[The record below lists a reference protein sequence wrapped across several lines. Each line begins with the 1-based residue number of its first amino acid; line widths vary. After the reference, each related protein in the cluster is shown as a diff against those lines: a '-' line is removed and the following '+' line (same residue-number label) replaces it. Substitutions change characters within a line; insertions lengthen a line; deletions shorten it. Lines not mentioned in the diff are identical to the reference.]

1 MLSADK
7 RNPALATKTPAFTA
21 FALPR
26 FGLGMRMLCETRY
39 PAALLKR
46 RRPWLANMRTI
57 GSEEIM
63 QMNAPCNVGGRR
75 QRRHDGTLK
84 RAAIG
89 VLIACVAWVGTSARA
104 ANTRTWNGGGA
115 GNNWGTSANWGSTGT
130 PITDDAL
137 VFQGS
142 TGLSPYNNIVN
153 GTLSRVGNLAISA
166 TGFSISGNPLEL
178 GANWTLGT
186 KNTSVIATWA
196 INSTLYQ
203 NISITAANSG
213 STLTFSGTL
222 DNKANTLTLPGAGNV
237 TFSGAISG
245 SGGLTMTSSGTTM
258 LSTANSYSGL
268 TTITAGT
275 LKLGAANAIPRLTG
289 FTENYM
295 DCIGGVLDLNGYALS
310 CNTLSGYATV
320 TSSSGSPVL
329 TVGSSEAAYGGS
341 GFSGS
346 ITGPVALT
354 KDGTSLFYLAGGSG
368 GTYSGDTTISAGT
381 LQMRA
386 TEWLPFGLG
395 VGNLSIS
402 TGATLDLRGSD
413 TQVNGLSGAGKVS
426 NNSDATDA
434 LFTVGN
440 NDASSTFSG
449 AIDDSGGTYE
459 VALTKTGAGVLT
471 LSGANNYRGDT
482 TVSAGTLVVN
492 GSLGSG
498 SGAAVSAGGTLSGSG
513 TVGASITV
521 ADDARAVLYPHSSST
536 LTVGGNIAVAANS
549 TTKFD
554 LSTSTASGND
564 KVVME
569 NTILTITGSP
579 QVTINPIGT
588 SLSTADYVLFAVG
601 ASGTIWGSFNTVP
614 NWTTPPPFSAGY
626 TVTTVGN
633 TVVLHYTTIPLT
645 VTAASNSK
653 TYDGN
658 MSAAAAPT
666 ITSGTLDAGDTG
678 VFSESYNTPNV
689 GSGMALTPTGTIK
702 DAGNNDVT
710 SRYNITWTAA
720 NVGTI
725 TAAII
730 PITLSGS
737 RIYNGSATALAS
749 ILTIVNNLDGG
760 NLTLSGTANLA
771 SKQVGAQAV
780 SAGTLALGGTAAGK
794 YTLVGLSG
802 SVTITVKDASL
813 TGLGVSD
820 KFYDGTTAAT
830 LTGTA
835 AITSGDIVS
844 GDVVSLVS
852 GVTPTGAFV
861 DRELGNA
868 KSVPYASG
876 FTLSGADASNYY
888 LVLQSL
894 TASIVNHKEDSGTTT
909 NTSANS
915 LSFGLSLNNGKMLAD
930 NDPTGGSINGAG
942 TISVNANAIL
952 GGTGKVGGVAVNSG
966 GTVAPGDSVGVLNSG
981 SETWGTSVTTSIV
994 LPSFGTINPVG
1005 GTLTDRFNVVDGL
1018 HGLMFAD
1025 QEENW
1030 GPTLFYSTRWAESGL
1045 DPFETI
1051 STIAPSVGVVSDRF
1065 ALSATNYDAL
1075 TLAAPDVGYGVV
1087 NFYYVRHDDSGVST
1101 FGVIKPAGASTS
1113 ADLWVIPGT
1122 GYKALAFAAA
1132 DLGYGAKL
1140 FYFLRQ
1146 DANGLSTFGTINPTP
1161 GGIVTDLYTVGTNFD
1176 SLVFMPGAV
1185 SSWGAGNFAF
1195 LRHDAIGSTLGTLDP
1210 VTHAV
1215 TDRVSL
1221 GANFVNALTFAATD
1235 VGYGPNLLY
1244 YLRPATPWNINGGYA
1259 FQMRSATGTAGTDWD
1274 LLSITGNLNIAAT
1287 ISSAFTVKVYTL
1299 NGAVPGQAANFNTNL
1314 AYQWPIATV
1323 SGSITSFDPTKF
1335 IVDASQFQN
1344 AAGSG
1349 KFSVKL
1355 SSDQKSVNLVF
1366 TPSCAVNL
1374 TASTYVLGTDGKVHM
1389 YFSNP
1394 FGLNTDG
1401 GLEAMILNNCTITA
1415 ATAYG
1420 PGFDSGL
1427 TIGGLPLTVVGQ
1439 STSISAG
1446 ATRLEVV
1453 ATKINGSQ
1461 SATVNVEVRD
1471 ACGGQGNFDPV
1482 FIELKVQQG
1491 GVVRQ
1496 SFSDLPAAEHYVGI
1510 VNGTP
1515 GLAWVSILVNGQV
1528 FALNPL
1534 ADGQSVL
1541 LDLGAAMGEGDTNLV
1556 VLAGQGVAGA
1566 SASITIGDLSVVTG
1580 AFTPA
1585 TVVTGTEAQHW
1596 TSLAMAAANPVLQI
1610 TQNGANLVL
1619 SWSDMWDGF
1628 SVQTRASM
1636 APEDS
1641 WVPVVV
1647 APVLANGQF
1656 TAAVPVSSGMCF
1668 RLSNP

>member
-1 MLSADK
+1 
-7 RNPALATKTPAFTA
+7 
-21 FALPR
+21 
-26 FGLGMRMLCETRY
+26 
-39 PAALLKR
+39 
-46 RRPWLANMRTI
+46 
-57 GSEEIM
+57 
-63 QMNAPCNVGGRR
+63 
-75 QRRHDGTLK
+75 
-84 RAAIG
+84 
-89 VLIACVAWVGTSARA
+89 
-104 ANTRTWNGGGA
+104 
-115 GNNWGTSANWGSTGT
+115 
-130 PITDDAL
+130 
-137 VFQGS
+137 
-142 TGLSPYNNIVN
+142 
-153 GTLSRVGNLAISA
+153 
-166 TGFSISGNPLEL
+166 
-178 GANWTLGT
+178 
-186 KNTSVIATWA
+186 
-196 INSTLYQ
+196 
-203 NISITAANSG
+203 
-213 STLTFSGTL
+213 
-222 DNKANTLTLPGAGNV
+222 
-237 TFSGAISG
+237 
-245 SGGLTMTSSGTTM
+245 
-258 LSTANSYSGL
+258 
-268 TTITAGT
+268 
-275 LKLGAANAIPRLTG
+275 
-289 FTENYM
+289 
-295 DCIGGVLDLNGYALS
+295 
-310 CNTLSGYATV
+310 
-320 TSSSGSPVL
+320 
-329 TVGSSEAAYGGS
+329 
-341 GFSGS
+341 
-346 ITGPVALT
+346 
-354 KDGTSLFYLAGGSG
+354 
-368 GTYSGDTTISAGT
+368 
-381 LQMRA
+381 
-386 TEWLPFGLG
+386 
-395 VGNLSIS
+395 
-402 TGATLDLRGSD
+402 
-413 TQVNGLSGAGKVS
+413 
-426 NNSDATDA
+426 
-434 LFTVGN
+434 
-440 NDASSTFSG
+440 
-449 AIDDSGGTYE
+449 
-459 VALTKTGAGVLT
+459 
-471 LSGANNYRGDT
+471 
-482 TVSAGTLVVN
+482 
-492 GSLGSG
+492 
-498 SGAAVSAGGTLSGSG
+498 
-513 TVGASITV
+513 
-521 ADDARAVLYPHSSST
+521 
-536 LTVGGNIAVAANS
+536 
-549 TTKFD
+549 
-554 LSTSTASGND
+554 
-564 KVVME
+564 
-569 NTILTITGSP
+569 
-579 QVTINPIGT
+579 
-588 SLSTADYVLFAVG
+588 
-601 ASGTIWGSFNTVP
+601 
-614 NWTTPPPFSAGY
+614 
-626 TVTTVGN
+626 
-633 TVVLHYTTIPLT
+633 
-645 VTAASNSK
+645 
-653 TYDGN
+653 
-658 MSAAAAPT
+658 
-666 ITSGTLDAGDTG
+666 
-678 VFSESYNTPNV
+678 
-689 GSGMALTPTGTIK
+689 
-702 DAGNNDVT
+702 
-710 SRYNITWTAA
+710 
-720 NVGTI
+720 
-725 TAAII
+725 
-730 PITLSGS
+730 
-737 RIYNGSATALAS
+737 
-749 ILTIVNNLDGG
+749 
-760 NLTLSGTANLA
+760 
-771 SKQVGAQAV
+771 
-780 SAGTLALGGTAAGK
+780 
-794 YTLVGLSG
+794 
-802 SVTITVKDASL
+802 
-813 TGLGVSD
+813 
-820 KFYDGTTAAT
+820 
-830 LTGTA
+830 
-835 AITSGDIVS
+835 
-844 GDVVSLVS
+844 
-852 GVTPTGAFV
+852 
-861 DRELGNA
+861 
-868 KSVPYASG
+868 
-876 FTLSGADASNYY
+876 
-888 LVLQSL
+888 L

-909 NTSANS
+909 ITSANS
-915 LSFGLSLNNGKMLAD
+915 STFDLLLNNGKVLAD
-930 NDPTGGSINGAG
+930 NSPAGGSINGAG
-942 TISVNANAIL
+942 MIAVNANAIL
-952 GGTGKVGGVAVNSG
+952 GGTGKVGGVTVNSG
-966 GTVAPGDSVGVLNSG
+966 GTIAPGDNVGVLNSG

-994 LPSFGTINPVG
+994 LPSFGTIDPVG
-1005 GTLTDRFNVVDGL
+1005 ATFTNRFNVVDGL

-1025 QEENW
+1025 QEQNW
-1030 GPTLFYSTRWAESGL
+1030 GPTLFYSTRRAGSGL
-1045 DPFETI
+1045 DQFETI
-1051 STIAPSVGVVSDRF
+1051 STIAPSVGIVSDRF
-1065 ALSATNYDAL
+1065 GLSTNNYDAL
-1075 TLAAPDVGYGVV
+1075 TLAAPDVGYGALD
-1087 NFYYVRHDDSGVST
+1087 FYYVRHDDSGVST

-1132 DLGYGAKL
+1132 DLGYGANL

-1210 VTHAV
+1210 VNHAV

-1244 YLRPATPWNINGGYA
+1244 YLRPSTPWNINGGYA

-1374 TASTYVLGTDGKVHM
+1374 TASTYTIGTDGKVHM

-1394 FGLNTDG
+1394 FGFTTAGD
-1401 GLEAMILNNCTITA
+1401 GLEARILNNCTITL

-1427 TIGGLPLTVVGQ
+1427 SLGGLPLTVVGQ

-1461 SATVNVEVRD
+1461 SATVNVDVRD